1 MLGQMLP
8 EITPSLVGLTFLE
21 GLMAFISPCILP
33 LLPVYVLYLTGNDG
47 EPGRWKLLR
56 STLGFVLGFTLL
68 FVALGATASGL
79 GSVLSSH
86 RVFLQRAAGVIV
98 LLFGINYLGLLK
110 IPLLN
115 RSRGLRREAGAV
127 GFGASVLFG
136 AAFAFSWTPCL
147 TAFLGTALL
156 FAANL
161 KTMYQGMGLLFVFSL
176 GLAIPFL
183 VTALLWNQLKGTVS
197 WIKNNYQIVQI
208 VSGGLL
214 IVIGLWM
221 LFF

>member
-8 EITPSLVGLTFLE
+8 KITPSLVGLTFLE

-33 LLPVYVLYLTGNDG
+33 LLPVYVLYLTGNEG

-98 LLFGINYLGLLK
+98 LLFWY
-110 IPLLN
+110 
-115 RSRGLRREAGAV
+115 
-127 GFGASVLFG
+127 
-136 AAFAFSWTPCL
+136 
-147 TAFLGTALL
+147 
-156 FAANL
+156 
-161 KTMYQGMGLLFVFSL
+161 
-176 GLAIPFL
+176 
-183 VTALLWNQLKGTVS
+183 
-197 WIKNNYQIVQI
+197 
-208 VSGGLL
+208 
-214 IVIGLWM
+214 
-221 LFF
+221 